1 MGVIADTISWF
12 SDSANWSGAF
22 GVPTRVLEHVQM
34 SVLTT
39 GLAMLV
45 ALPVGLYI
53 GHAKRFEFLA
63 VSIGNIGRALPSFGV
78 LALVFP
84 FTLDLPGELGF
95 WPTVI
100 ALFLLGIPPILLN
113 TYAGVK
119 AVDPDTVEAAKGMG
133 MRGSEV
139 LRKVELP
146 LAAPLIVAGTR
157 IAAVQ
162 IVATATLWAVV
173 SGGGLGRYIID
184 GFSAGDDPQI
194 LAGATLVAGLAILTE
209 IGLGVAE
216 RFVAPSG
223 VGATR
228 KLSQQFE
235 DLEPPPPVVV
245 T

>member
-1 MGVIADTISWF
+1 MGVLADTVSWF
-12 SDSANWSGAF
+12 SDSANWSGTF
-22 GVPTRVLEHVQM
+22 GVPNRVLEHVQM

-39 GLAMLV
+39 GLAMLA

-95 WPTVI
+95 WPIVI

-119 AVDPDTVEAAKGMG
+119 AVDPDTVEAARGMG
-133 MRGSEV
+133 MTGTEV

-146 LAAPLIVAGTR
+146 LAAPLIVAGIR

-162 IVATATLWAVV
+162 IVATATLWALVA
-173 SGGGLGRYIID
+173 GGGLGRYIID
-184 GFSAGDDPQI
+184 GFSARDDPQI
-194 LAGATLVAGLAILTE
+194 LAGAILVAVLAILTE
-209 IGLGVAE
+209 LCLGLVE
-216 RFVAPSG
+216 RFVTSG
-223 VGATR
+223 R
-228 KLSQQFE
+228 KESKRTLSRQFE
-235 DLEPPPPVVV
+235 DMPPPPVVIA
-245 T
+245 